1 MLNEKYTQNVI
12 ESIIYAVLASQDTLR
27 RMEAFRVI
35 TSQVRKIQI
44 DCLKLWRGGHR
55 AHLLFQRS
63 ELKSRQNIFFSVK
76 LSLEKLCRVCVNPG
90 TTNFAT
96 AYNNHLTIRIAFL
109 CFIYIFHSR
118 VCFVLLELRSF
129 ILGLTRSLCK
139 VCGDN
144 QCPSIAPYFTH

>member
-12 ESIIYAVLASQDTLR
+12 ESIIYAVQASQDTLR

-109 CFIYIFHSR
+109 CFIYIVALS
-118 VCFVLLELRSF
+118 
-129 ILGLTRSLCK
+129 LG
-139 VCGDN
+139 
-144 QCPSIAPYFTH
+144 